1 MTNRGKNDKIISML
15 ALSEEINALNFKL
28 QELIKDLNIMPETHI
43 DAKGIS
49 DTLYSK
55 VNDINNNIKG
65 FEPPKNKDTGQRS
78 IPSYESEGVEQTFT
92 SKFNNPD
99 NVPKRVKK
107 STELKKNNKEV
118 KKQTKTARP
127 PKGISQRKKGPA
139 KGRSPLGNSNK
150 STIDKFA
157 KRGKK

>member
-1 MTNRGKNDKIISML
+1 ML
-15 ALSEEINALNFKL
+15 AEAISRIAFRFG
-28 QELIKDLNIMPETHI
+28 PESVPSVAISVQII

-127 PKGISQRKKGPA
+127 PKGISQRKKG
-139 KGRSPLGNSNK
+139 LLNLINH
-150 STIDKFA
+150 
-157 KRGKK
+157 